1 MKLRLS
7 TILNTP
13 IEQVF
18 EWLQTPRL
26 LQYIAHPLIEFRAIE
41 PVTFP
46 EVWTVGDYRVEMRF
60 LGLIGIGEQNIRIR
74 LEPAQQIPGQRYQLL
89 DDGYSHLIQRW
100 HHTIYLEALHNG
112 FTRYVD
118 ELELEAG
125 LLTKPV
131 WLFAY
136 LFYTYRQHRWRQ
148 LVRDD
153 FGILVES

>member
-7 TILNTP
+7 TVFNAP

-18 EWLQTPRL
+18 EQVKTPRL
-26 LQYIAHPLIEFRAIE
+26 LQYIAYPLIEFRPVE
-41 PVTFP
+41 PAVFP

-60 LGLIGIGEQNIRIR
+60 LSLISMGEQSIRIR

-89 DDGYSHLIQRW
+89 DDGYSRLIQRW
-100 HHTIYLEALHNG
+100 HHLIHLEALPNG
-112 FTRYVD
+112 FTQYVD
-118 ELELEAG
+118 ELEVEAG

-136 LFYTYRQHRWRQ
+136 LFYSYRQYRWRQ
-148 LVRDD
+148 LVRSG
-153 FGILVES
+153 FKILAES